1 MDARK
6 FKPSSRYRS
15 KLYLNVTL
23 IALSIAAF
31 GLLLGGLIA
40 ADGDVRE
47 GQVLMIIVLG
57 IDALYWLIAMLLTG
71 PYYNSLRYE
80 LHSDEIVVYVGIWTK
95 SVKHVPFRTVT
106 NVQTK
111 RDIFDRW
118 FFNIGSLN
126 VQTAGMSGDKGAEE
140 KLVGLPNVFEV
151 YEMVATELRRF
162 RGGMTPTAADVDP
175 VDRGDDRVTSA
186 MLDELRAIR
195 KAVEKS

>member
-1 MDARK
+1 MSTRN
-6 FKPSSRYRS
+6 FKPSPRYRN

-23 IALSIAAF
+23 IALAGLAF
-31 GLLLGGLIA
+31 GLFMGWAVGHDGDPEGAQGALLIILGFDVLYLLIA
-40 ADGDVRE
+40 V
-47 GQVLMIIVLG
+47 VLT
-57 IDALYWLIAMLLTG
+57 A
-71 PYYNSLRYE
+71 PYYRSLRYE
-80 LHSDEIVVYVGIWTK
+80 LHSDEIVVHVGIWTK

-106 NVQTK
+106 NIQIK

-126 VQTAGMSGDKGAEE
+126 VQTAGMSGKQGAEE
-140 KLVGLPNVFEV
+140 KLVGLTNVTEV

-162 RGGMTPTAADVDP
+162 RGGMTPTAADADP
-175 VDRGDDRVTSA
+175 GSSGDMTSA